1 MRRVPSG
8 PHLSL
13 KGEVASAAAGE
24 GLFDHRGR
32 SAVRGLRPERTI
44 PRMRQRASV
53 LAADAGPQTYFF
65 PFPNLYNSTANL
77 CVCV

>member
-8 PHLSL
+8 PHLYL

-44 PRMRQRASV
+44 PRVRATCFVSCR
-53 LAADAGPQTYFF
+53 GPQTYFF